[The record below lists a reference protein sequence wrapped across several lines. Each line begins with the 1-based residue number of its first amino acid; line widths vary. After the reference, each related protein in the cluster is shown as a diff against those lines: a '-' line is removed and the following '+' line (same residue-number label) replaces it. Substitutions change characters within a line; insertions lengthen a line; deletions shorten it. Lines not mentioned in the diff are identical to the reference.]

1 MSYDMMFSPIKIGS
15 LEIKN
20 RIVMNAAEFSL
31 GQINGCPTERLMD
44 YYEERAKGEVGLI
57 IPGICRVND
66 MGAASTFT
74 QLSMS
79 SDRHIEPMREMAAR
93 IHRHG
98 AKLCIQLHHPGRQ
111 GYASSINT
119 LPLIIPLVDR
129 FPKLPSLLF
138 KTTPVLLGLEQK
150 KICFSM
156 QAPSDCELSAH
167 GATRIHA
174 MSKKEVK
181 NLISDFINAAE
192 RCKKADVDA
201 VELHSTHGYILQQF
215 LSPNTNKRTDEY
227 GGSFE
232 NRLRFITEIITGIKE
247 RCGRDYPLIVRLS
260 ADEMYDRIGQPG
272 KGYSLSEGIEI
283 AKRLE
288 ALGVDAIDVSSA
300 CYDAYNYWLEPTS
313 FEPGWRA
320 YLAKAVKE
328 AVNIPVIAANFIRSP
343 EQAER
348 QIEEGYQDMVGSA
361 RNFICDPHW
370 ALKAKEGRPEDI
382 RRCIGCLHCIES
394 FISNAGVGQPGE
406 CALNMGIAKEK
417 EYFSPV
423 RDGEGK
429 SAAVIGAGPAG
440 LTAASALAR
449 RGFEVTVFEQ
459 NKKPGGQVIT
469 AASGH
474 LKDKLYW
481 CIEDLMTEC
490 EKLGVTFR
498 FGEKA
503 DKDNVAALKPYA
515 IVIAAG
521 SVPVIPGSIEG
532 IHGSNVF
539 TAKDILDGTAG
550 ENLAEKDGKKPKVA
564 VIGSG
569 LTGLEVAEVLA
580 LRGNEVTVIEAAD
593 RIAPKAWFQHVDDS
607 LSRLNPL
614 GVKIMTGVSLSAVE
628 DGSIRIKKASGET
641 SSLPCDAA
649 VLAIGVRPDKS
660 LLDDMQNITV
670 RTVLAGDAGSGG
682 SIGRANH
689 DAYRAVSSII

>member
-1 MSYDMMFSPIKIGS
+1 MSYKMMFSPIKIGK

-66 MGAASTFT
+66 TGAASTFT

-79 SDRHIEPMREMAAR
+79 SDRHIEPMREMAKR

-111 GYASSINT
+111 GYASSINS
-119 LPLIIPLVDR
+119 LPMIIPLVDR
-129 FPKLPSLLF
+129 FPKLPGLLF

-150 KICFSM
+150 KVCFSL

-174 MSKKEVK
+174 MSVREIHR
-181 NLISDFINAAE
+181 LRDDFINAAF

-201 VELHSTHGYILQQF
+201 VELHSTHGYILHQF

-232 NRLRFITEIITGIKE
+232 NRLRFISEIIRGIKE
-247 RCGRDYPLIVRLS
+247 KCGEDYPLIVRLT
-260 ADEMYDRIGQPG
+260 ADEMYDRIGKPG
-272 KGYSLSEGIEI
+272 KGYNLEEGVKI
-283 AKRLE
+283 AKELE
-288 ALGVDAIDVSSA
+288 KLGVDAIDVSSA
-300 CYDAYNYWLEPTS
+300 CYDTYNYWLEPTS

-328 AVNIPVIAANFIRSP
+328 AVSIPVIAANFIRSP
-343 EQAER
+343 EQAEK
-348 QIEEGYQDMVGSA
+348 QLEEGYQDMVGSA

-370 ALKAKEGRPEDI
+370 ALKAKEGRSEDI

-394 FISNAGVGQPGE
+394 FISNAGVGKPGE
-406 CALNMGIAKEK
+406 CALNPGIGTEK
-417 EYFSPV
+417 AYFNPSQI
-423 RDGEGK
+423 GEGK
-429 SAAVIGAGPAG
+429 KAVVIGAGPAG
-440 LTAASALAR
+440 LTSAIELAR
-449 RGFEVTVFEQ
+449 RGFSVTVLE
-459 NKKPGGQVIT
+459 KGEKPGGQVIT
-469 AASGH
+469 AAAGH

-481 CIEDLMTEC
+481 CIEDMMTQAV
-490 EKLGVTFR
+490 KLGVEFR
-498 FGEKA
+498 FNTEA
-503 DKDNVAALKPYA
+503 DKESVAALKPDG
-515 IVIAAG
+515 IVIATG
-521 SVPVIPGSIEG
+521 SKPVIPRSIKG
-532 IHGSNVF
+532 IEKENVC
-539 TAKDILDGTAG
+539 TAPDIL
-550 ENLAEKDGKKPKVA
+550 LGKIKLKNKRVA

-569 LTGLEVAEVLA
+569 LTGLETAENLA
-580 LRGNEVTVIEAAD
+580 LDGNDVTIIEAAPSV
-593 RIAPKAWFQHVDDS
+593 APKAWFQHIDDS

-614 GVKIMTGVSLSAVE
+614 GVKILTLTSLE
-628 DGSIRIKKASGET
+628 SIGNGEITIRTESGNNE
-641 SSLPCDAA
+641 SLPCDYV
-649 VLAIGVRPDKS
+649 VLAVGVRSDKS

-670 RTVLAGDAGSGG
+670 NTVIVGDANHGG
-682 SIGRANH
+682 SIGKATH
-689 DAYRAVSSII
+689 DAYRELGRIR